1 MSKVPKI
8 RGFYSDSDTEY
19 IIKPEHKV
27 FISNHFAI
35 TGISY
40 AENGC
45 CEDQP
50 ILITV
55 TRETVN
61 KETPVY
67 SCQCAC
73 GMWCTTG
80 HFTDW
85 EALKDYEEM
94 TKRSKEE
101 RHNEAI

>member
-1 MSKVPKI
+1 MFTRCFHSENN
-8 RGFYSDSDTEY
+8 SEY
-19 IIKPEHKV
+19 IISPKHKV
-27 FISNHFAI
+27 NVSRSFVV
-35 TGISY
+35 TGLSDE
-40 AENGC
+40 ENGC

-50 ILITV
+50 ILITASV
-55 TRETVN
+55 ATLKNNE
-61 KETPVY
+61 PIY

-80 HFTDW
+80 HTTDW